1 MNQTFHRRTD
11 GFCVERLNHCGGN
24 WSSGKQAQELKK
36 LTAIK
41 GGERQSAILR
51 T

>member
-1 MNQTFHRRTD
+1 
-11 GFCVERLNHCGGN
+11 L
-24 WSSGKQAQELKK
+24 SSGKQAQELEK